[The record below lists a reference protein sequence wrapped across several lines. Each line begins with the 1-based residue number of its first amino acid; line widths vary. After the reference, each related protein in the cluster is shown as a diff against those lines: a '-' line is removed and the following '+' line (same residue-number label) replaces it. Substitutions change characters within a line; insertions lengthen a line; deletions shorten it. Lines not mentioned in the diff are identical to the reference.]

1 MITILS
7 NIKTINL
14 LTVYIP
20 TINLEIQNSVKTL
33 ENHTSVL
40 YLNIKNKNV
49 FVEDVLRKFSFFSI
63 LCCVTFTAYCK

>member
-49 FVEDVLRKFSFFSI
+49 FVEEVLRKFSFFQYI
-63 LCCVTFTAYCK
+63 VLCYFYGLL